1 MKLIKLVFGLGVALA
16 YVVQIVQAEKIDT
29 NTVYFAEL
37 KTKAEQGNA
46 ASQYELGYAYYRG
59 KLGLNEALKWFCKS
73 ADQGYAKAQGM
84 LGFCYENGQ
93 GVETNFIEAIKWY
106 RKAADQDDKYAQE
119 YLGLCYAKG
128 HGVGTNFIEA
138 IKWYRKAGD
147 QGNEKA
153 QCHLAYCYA
162 YGNGVASDGVEAY
175 KWWFIAEK
183 LGHGYCAANNMTMIG
198 ANLSP
203 EQIAA
208 AKKRANDW
216 IFQHKKI
223 FPEK

>member
-106 RKAADQDDKYAQE
+106 RKA
-119 YLGLCYAKG
+119 
-128 HGVGTNFIEA
+128 
-138 IKWYRKAGD
+138 GD